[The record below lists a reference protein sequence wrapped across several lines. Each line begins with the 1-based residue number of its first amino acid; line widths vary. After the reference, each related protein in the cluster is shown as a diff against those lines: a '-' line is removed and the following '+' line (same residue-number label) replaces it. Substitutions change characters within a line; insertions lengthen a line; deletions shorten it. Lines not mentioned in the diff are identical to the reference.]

1 MKIVAVIP
9 ARYKSTRFEGK
20 PLALILGKPMVMR
33 VYEGIIKS
41 SVLSDVVIAT
51 EDSRVYDAC
60 RGFGANIVM
69 TKDVHQSGT
78 DRVIEA
84 VANNLADAD
93 IILNIQG
100 DEPLVNAEVIDALI
114 RPFKEREH
122 IEYTSVKTPI
132 YSYEEFLDP
141 NNVKVVVDKNDFGIY
156 FSRSPIPY
164 DRKYSNVPK
173 NSKGLFGFKHLG
185 FYGYTRDFLI
195 KFGEMPPSY
204 LEKKEM
210 LEQLRAIENGYKIKV
225 NTVGISTIPVD
236 VPEDIKKVEN
246 FILKSYNK

>member
-20 PLALILGKPMVMR
+20 PLALILGKPMVMH
-33 VYEGIIKS
+33 VYEGVIKS
-41 SVLSDVVIAT
+41 NVLSDVLIAT

-60 RGFGANIVM
+60 CSFGANVVM
-69 TKDVHQSGT
+69 TSDAHQSGT

-84 VANNLADAD
+84 AANLADAD

-100 DEPLVNAEVIDALI
+100 DEPLVNTDIIDALI
-114 RPFKEREH
+114 RPFKESGD

-132 YSYEEFLDP
+132 HSYKEFLDP
-141 NNVKVVVDKNDFGIY
+141 NNVKVVVDKNNFGVY

-164 DRKYSNVPK
+164 DRECSQAFKS
-173 NSKGLFGFKHLG
+173 SKGLFGFKHLG

-195 KFGEMPPSY
+195 KFGKMPPSY

-210 LEQLRAIENGYKIKV
+210 LEQLRAVENGYKIKV
-225 NTVGISTIPVD
+225 NTVDISTIPVD
-236 VPEDIKKVEN
+236 VPDDIKKVEN
-246 FILKSYNK
+246 FILKSYNR